1 MLEQADVKIITILC
15 HPMEKPSPWL
25 PVSAKIHSQFTNVPA
40 LNQEEAMKINII
52 IETTAQEMRDFLGL
66 PDVQPLQD
74 EMLRVIR
81 DNVQKGVAG
90 FDALSLMKPLLPVPL
105 PAMEAL
111 QKTFW
116 DIFVQAGNQ
125 RDSSA
130 NPATDE
136 AAPPS

>member
-1 MLEQADVKIITILC
+1 
-15 HPMEKPSPWL
+15 
-25 PVSAKIHSQFTNVPA
+25 
-40 LNQEEAMKINII
+40 MKINIT

-74 EMLRVIR
+74 EMMRVIR
-81 DNVQKGVAG
+81 DNMQKGVAG

-111 QKTFW
+111 QKAFW
-116 DIFVQAGNQ
+116 DAFVRAGKPEG
-125 RDSSA
+125 SAA
-130 NPATDE
+130 NPVTDE